1 MNIKITTAAM
11 AMAFA
16 LTACGSEKKGVNT
29 PNPELDNTMTAD
41 EAARKGF
48 EKIETYGSF
57 DVFYKQGGK
66 TSVQLKGDDDD
77 ISQVRLKCDGRT
89 LTISTKRGK
98 GIKNNNGFDVDVYIT
113 TPRISGISI
122 NGSGDFKAES
132 GINTGN
138 MGMSISG
145 SGDIELRSLKC
156 DKCDTNIAGSGDIG
170 IDGITAKKL
179 TAKIAGS
186 GDIDLSNADIAR
198 AELSI
203 AGSGDIDIDGHVGSV
218 SQHIAGS
225 GTIDINP

>member
-1 MNIKITTAAM
+1 MNIKITTAAI
-11 AMAFA
+11 ATACA
-16 LTACGSEKKGVNT
+16 LTACGSEKRGINLYDTKQ
-29 PNPELDNTMTAD
+29 DNTITTE

-57 DVFYKQGGK
+57 DVFYTQGDN
-66 TSVQLKGDDDD
+66 TSIQLKGDQSD
-77 ISQVRLKCDGRT
+77 INQVKLKCDGRT
-89 LTISTKRGK
+89 LTISKKRNK
-98 GIKNNNGFDVDVYIT
+98 GFGGNNGFDVDVYIT
-113 TPRISGISI
+113 TPNISGISI

-132 GINTGN
+132 EIKTKN

-145 SGDIELRSLKC
+145 SGDIELRSLQC
-156 DKCDTNIAGSGDIG
+156 DKCESNIAGSGDIG
-170 IDGITAKKL
+170 IGRIATKEL

-186 GDIDLSNADIAR
+186 GDIDLSNANIDR